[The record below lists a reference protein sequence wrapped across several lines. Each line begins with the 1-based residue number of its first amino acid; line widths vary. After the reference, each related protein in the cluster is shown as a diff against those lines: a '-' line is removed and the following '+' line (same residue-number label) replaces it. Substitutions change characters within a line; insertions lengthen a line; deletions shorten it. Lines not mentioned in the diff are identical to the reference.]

1 MVRVVRPESVVRDSI
16 PSAAHAS
23 AFRTIEF
30 ARRST
35 VINMPDDGRAPCRGD
50 RLPITFARECARNAV
65 ALKQPAHLLVTG
77 AVQTAVDASRR
88 RGAEALV
95 PEVPGPVVEQ
105 DIVSPE
111 LSALKRQTAPDHI
124 GETTRTD
131 ADSARA
137 AGTRPLRQEAG
148 FRSRGVAWWGRRQ
161 FPRARS
167 GPFSATRGRPPSA
180 AQCSTK
186 SIRSRRFP

>member
-35 VINMPDDGRAPCRGD
+35 VINMPDDGRAPRRGD

-77 AVQTAVDASRR
+77 AVETAVDASRR

-111 LSALKRQTAPDHI
+111 LSALKRQTAPDHVDDAGAGVLVQDV
-124 GETTRTD
+124 GERDIDRDLDPGSETGNGDGRI
-131 ADSARA
+131 AKHGG
-137 AGTRPLRQEAG
+137 AGPAG
-148 FRSRGVAWWGRRQ
+148 RGGLHAGHH
-161 FPRARS
+161 A
-167 GPFSATRGRPPSA
+167 
-180 AQCSTK
+180 
-186 SIRSRRFP
+186 